1 MEGTKLALNTNSP
14 PPGLTQSNSPITS
27 PVTSP
32 PYWVHSHQRSTSN
45 TSVESIPVGAI
56 TLLDNTDSPADNKNK
71 FCWAKSV
78 YIEDHVMVNEHR
90 TGIGAFVVWNV
101 TVETLRVCSPSEK
114 LEILADSSSRDH
126 LFVFANATRNSW
138 ILESDYFKHFPIM
151 NLPCQNYRPRAWY
164 LSLDRSF

>member
-1 MEGTKLALNTNSP
+1 MDPIQNERNDSGRINGANAEGSKLALDTNPQP
-14 PPGLTQSNSPITS
+14 PPALAQSKSKSPITS

-32 PYWVHSHQRSTSN
+32 PYWVQSHQRSISN
-45 TSVESIPVGAI
+45 TSIESIPAGGI

-101 TVETLRVCSPSEK
+101 TVETLRVC
-114 LEILADSSSRDH
+114 LEISRNR
-126 LFVFANATRNSW
+126 NAR
-138 ILESDYFKHFPIM
+138 
-151 NLPCQNYRPRAWY
+151 
-164 LSLDRSF
+164 